1 MESAL
6 EILLAL
12 LLWRLLLCVGLSAVL
27 AYFLSQT
34 FEVFTAGYC
43 LTLVLFG
50 TAFGII
56 WQSRAESKVGLF
68 ATVPPTPISKPVAC
82 LGLWFIGVLWGGWA
96 SWFFGSAF
104 HASVVLVFSVA
115 LVGLWYRFVLRR
127 AVSLSY
133 LAFAGISLLSGLAT
147 LLLLKA
153 LNA

>member
-6 EILLAL
+6 DILLVL
-12 LLWRLLLCVGLSAVL
+12 LVWRLLLSVGLSSVL

-34 FEVFTAGYC
+34 FVAFTAGYC
-43 LTLVLFG
+43 LTLVLLG

-56 WQSRAESKVGLF
+56 WQSRAEARVALF
-68 ATVPPTPISKPVAC
+68 APVPPTPISKSVVC
-82 LGLWFIGVLWGGWA
+82 LGLLFIGALWGGWA
-96 SWFFGSAF
+96 SWFFRSAF
-104 HASVVLVFSVA
+104 YGAVALVFSVA

-133 LAFAGISLLSGLAT
+133 LALVGCSLLSGLAA

>member
-12 LLWRLLLCVGLSAVL
+12 LVWRLLLSAGLSAVL

-43 LTLVLFG
+43 LTLVLLG

-56 WQSRAESKVGLF
+56 WQSRADSKVGLF
-68 ATVPPTPISKPVAC
+68 APVPPTPISRPVAC
-82 LGLWFIGVLWGGWA
+82 LGLWFIGTIWGGWA
-96 SWFFGSAF
+96 SWFFGSALYG
-104 HASVVLVFSVA
+104 AVVLVFSVV

-133 LAFAGISLLSGLAT
+133 LGFAGISLLSGLAT
-147 LLLLKA
+147 LLLLKL